1 MNTGAWPH
9 RWDLLTRYRLI
20 EIVALWEG
28 RLTTNHLSHAFGIGR
43 QQASKDINTYN
54 REIAPG
60 NLLYDPHL
68 KGYRPAPGF
77 VPQVTAGEADE
88 YLQLLNRHRD
98 LTLRFESLG
107 LQHANTEVLALP
119 LRNVRPQI
127 LRPLLEAARDARRVE
142 VEYVSFTTP
151 EPETRVIAPHTL
163 VFSGARWHL
172 RAYCEKNR
180 DYRDFVL
187 SRFRGEAELMDE
199 TPNPVTRDEAWNT
212 RVTVRIV
219 PDTRLDAHQR
229 DITEQDYGMLDGA
242 LAIETRGA
250 LVHYLLQLLRI
261 DMNILDANPSAQ
273 QIIVANREQLR
284 RWLFGT

>member
-28 RLTTNHLSHAFGIGR
+28 RLTTNHLGHAFGIGR

-98 LTLRFESLG
+98 LALRFDPATRQVHWRDRAVELTG
-107 LQHANTEVLALP
+107 RELA
-119 LRNVRPQI
+119 
-127 LRPLLEAARDARRVE
+127 LLEALLKHPQRVLSKAQLQE
-142 VEYVSFTTP
+142 RLYDWGGG
-151 EPETRVIAPHTL
+151 EPESNALEVH
-163 VFSGARWHL
+163 VHHL
-172 RAYCEKNR
+172 RRKIDPSIVR
-180 DYRDFVL
+180 
-187 SRFRGEAELMDE
+187 
-199 TPNPVTRDEAWNT
+199 
-212 RVTVRIV
+212 TVRGV
-219 PDTRLDAHQR
+219 GYAL
-229 DITEQDYGMLDGA
+229 GA
-242 LAIETRGA
+242 AEA
-250 LVHYLLQLLRI
+250 
-261 DMNILDANPSAQ
+261 DS
-273 QIIVANREQLR
+273 
-284 RWLFGT
+284 